1 MANDI
6 FISYSRTDSKVV
18 ESFVERLESAGYK
31 VWIDRTNVHPG
42 KSYKSIIVQAIED
55 STVFLFFSSKNSN
68 ASSWTPKEIAI
79 AVDRQ
84 KHIIPIKLDDSRY
97 NQDVEFDLINLDYVD
112 YYSKSNREHEIE
124 KLTRTLKSIFGGVV
138 NSPQRMNQKKQFS
151 GFISLIKKHRL
162 KISMAIL
169 SLILLG
175 VLLFFFKTTSSQN
188 AKLEDPQLIDL
199 GLPSGTIW
207 CDRNLG
213 SNDPHEKGD
222 LYPWGY
228 VDQATQEM
236 GSEWSMP
243 TKLQLEELIINCNWK
258 WTKLKGIY
266 GMLGTSKKNG
276 KTIFLPAA
284 GRTTIRKTI
293 EHSDNGFYW
302 SCDRNQ
308 DKKDTAFNLKFFSDS
323 IYVDDGYTYLCRS
336 IRPVASTQVSPIA
349 E

>member
-6 FISYSRTDSKVV
+6 FISYSRKDSKVV

-31 VWIDRTNVHPG
+31 VWIDRTNAHLG

-55 STVFLFFSSKNSN
+55 STVILFFSSKNSN
-68 ASSWTPKEIAI
+68 ASRWTPKEIAI

-84 KHIIPIKLDDSRY
+84 KHIIPIKLDSSRY

-124 KLTRTLKSIFGGVV
+124 KLIRTLKSNLGTPVV
-138 NSPQRMNQKKQFS
+138 NSAQSMIQKEEFS
-151 GFISLIKKHRL
+151 RFRKFINLIMKNRL
-162 KISMAIL
+162 KFSMAIL

-175 VLLFFFKTTSSQN
+175 VLLFFYILNGKS
-188 AKLEDPQLIDL
+188 DGPQIVDL

-213 SNDPHEKGD
+213 ANNPYEKGE
-222 LYPWGY
+222 LYPWGF
-228 VDQATQEM
+228 VDQATREM
-236 GSEWSMP
+236 GDGWSMP
-243 TKLQLEELIINCNWK
+243 TKSQLEEIITYCNWK
-258 WTKLKGIY
+258 WTSIKGTY

-284 GRTTIRKTI
+284 GRIRKTI
-293 EHSDNGFYW
+293 EQDNTTGFYW
-302 SCDRNQ
+302 SCEKNQ
-308 DKKDTAFNLKFFSDS
+308 NKKNTAYNMKFFLDS
-323 IYVDDGYTYLCRS
+323 IYVDDGYTYWCRS
-336 IRPVASTQVSPIA
+336 IRPVATSKISSNA
-349 E
+349 K

>member
-18 ESFVERLESAGYK
+18 ESFVEQLESAGYK

-55 STVFLFFSSKNSN
+55 STVFLFFSSRNSN

-112 YYSKSNREHEIE
+112 YCSKTNREHEIE
-124 KLTRTLKSIFGGVV
+124 KLTRTLES
-138 NSPQRMNQKKQFS
+138 
-151 GFISLIKKHRL
+151 
-162 KISMAIL
+162 
-169 SLILLG
+169 LLG
-175 VLLFFFKTTSSQN
+175 KQVANPNHGVKSNKRLSGLFILRKNRILVYSSTIFSLLLLLGLVFFFKTTSSR
-188 AKLEDPQLIDL
+188 DPQLIDL

-207 CDRNLG
+207 CDRNVG
-213 SNDPHEKGD
+213 ANNPYEKGQ
-222 LYPWGY
+222 LYPWGF

-236 GSEWSMP
+236 GNGWSMP
-243 TKLQLEELIINCNWK
+243 TKSQLEEIITYCNWK
-258 WTKLKGIY
+258 WTSLKGTC
-266 GMLGTSKKNG
+266 GVLGTSKKNG

-284 GRTTIRKTI
+284 GRTTTRSTI
-293 EHSDNGFYW
+293 EHGNTNGFYW
-302 SCDRNQ
+302 SCERNQ
-308 DKKDTAFNLKFFSDS
+308 NKKNTAYNLKFFSDS

-336 IRPVASTQVSPIA
+336 IRPVAKAQIPPIA
-349 E
+349 K